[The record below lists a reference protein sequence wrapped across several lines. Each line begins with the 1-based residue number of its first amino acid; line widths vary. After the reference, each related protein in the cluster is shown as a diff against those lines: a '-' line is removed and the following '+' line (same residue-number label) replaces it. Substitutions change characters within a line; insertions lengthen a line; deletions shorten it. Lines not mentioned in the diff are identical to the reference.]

1 MKDYDFR
8 AINDKEFERL
18 TIDLL
23 SKREGVIIE
32 RYKPGR
38 DGGIDGFFNS
48 TGMVIIQAKHYVN
61 TGYSGLLSKLRNNE
75 LAKVERIKP
84 ARYILITSVG
94 LTPDNKKEIKKL
106 FEPYITSTQDILGQE
121 AINDLITRYP
131 DVEKNHYKLWLSS
144 SNILIELM
152 NNSAIQKRNY
162 LVEEAISESHKFI
175 ETQQLRNA
183 VEILDKNNVVII
195 TGLPG
200 VGKTT
205 LAKQVTLLYCKR
217 GYEIYHIEDSITD
230 IESVYFKEK
239 KQFFYFDDFLG
250 ANYLEIFSGDSDSKT
265 VNFIKRVISDKNKK
279 MILTS
284 RTNILNRAKNLSE
297 VFSIEKIEKREFE
310 INVSNLTDIEKANIL
325 YNHIWHSRL
334 PVEYSDI
341 FFNDKNYWKIIHH
354 KNFNPRMISFIT
366 DNDRISGIEISN
378 YWSYIESALNNPEA
392 IWAHCFN
399 NQIPEEVLDLVCIVV
414 FNANHIDESD
424 CIIALK
430 RVFEIKYHNNYYT
443 KINKIDEY
451 IKESLKST
459 ISRTILGSGRYKS
472 IKLMPFNP
480 SISDY
485 IINYFS
491 KNEVALSLYF
501 KSLKTNQSVNTLF
514 SLARNKKINLS
525 CFIYVLKSLLNE
537 VKEHCLDDYSIC
549 FYHAVITSDLLKTN
563 INKIVSPEVFLDI
576 NEDHLSYDYKVGE
589 CMLWSVINNKS
600 LFSEQFI
607 ADFINYAIRS
617 SRKYTLT
624 HNDYVPLSKLANLY
638 PELKNEAVMLTL
650 MDNIKEFWHENYD
663 EHLAGTGKIQS
674 LNYDEREQADD
685 IAFNMLRDLVSEY
698 QLPFEDTAID
708 YMFENIDASMHFEDS
723 HTYDD
728 DDDERHSFSSSR
740 REKENSETY
749 INDLFRRN

>member
-23 SKREGVIIE
+23 GKREGLLIE

-38 DGGIDGFFNS
+38 DGGIDGCFYS
-48 TGMVIIQAKHYVN
+48 AGIVIIQAKHYVN
-61 TGYSGLLSKLRNNE
+61 TGYSGLLSKLKNDE
-75 LAKVERIKP
+75 LAKVKKLNP

-94 LTPDNKKEIKKL
+94 LTPANKEEIKEL
-106 FEPYITSTQDILGQE
+106 FNPYIISTQDILGQE
-121 AINDLITRYP
+121 AINDLITLYP
-131 DVEKNHYKLWLSS
+131 DVERNHYKLWLSS
-144 SNILIELM
+144 SNILVELM

-162 LVEEAISESHKFI
+162 LIEEAISESHKFI
-175 ETQQLRNA
+175 ETQQFRNT
-183 VEILDKNNVVII
+183 VEILDKNHVVII

-205 LAKQVTLLYCKR
+205 LAKQVTLMYCKL

-230 IESVYFKEK
+230 IESIYFKDK

-250 ANYLEIFSGDSDSKT
+250 ANHLEIFSGDSDSKT

-297 VFSIEKIEKREFE
+297 FFSIEKIEEKEFE
-310 INVSNLTDIEKANIL
+310 INVSDLTDIEKAEIL

-334 PVEYSDI
+334 PLDYSDV
-341 FFNDKNYWKIIHH
+341 FFNDKNYWKVIHH

-366 DNDRISGIEISN
+366 DSDRISGIESCK
-378 YWSYIESALNNPEA
+378 YWTYIEGALNNPEA
-392 IWAHCFN
+392 IWTHCFN

-414 FNANHIDESD
+414 FNANNIIESD
-424 CIIALK
+424 CITALK
-430 RVFEIKYHNNYYT
+430 RVFEMKYHNNYYV

-459 ISRTILGSGRYKS
+459 INRSMLISGEYKVTR
-472 IKLMPFNP
+472 LAPFNP

-485 IINYFS
+485 IINRYS
-491 KNEVALSLYF
+491 TNEVALKLYF
-501 KSLKTNQSVNTLF
+501 NALRTTQSINTLF
-514 SLARNKKINLS
+514 SLMKNEKINS
-525 CFIYVLKSLLNE
+525 NNFIYVLSSIIKE
-537 VKEHCLDDYSIC
+537 VDGHCLDDYSVHL
-549 FYHAVITSDLLKTN
+549 YHAIITSDLIRLN
-563 INKIVSPEVFLDI
+563 INKMVSPGIFLDI
-576 NEDHLSYDYKVGE
+576 SEDHLSYDYEVGE
-589 CMLWSVINNKS
+589 CVLWAVTNSRS

-617 SRKYTLT
+617 SRGYTLT
-624 HNDYVPLSKLANLY
+624 HEDYVPLSKLAYLY
-638 PELKNEAVMLTL
+638 PELENETVILTL
-650 MDNIKEFWHENYD
+650 MEHIKEFWHENYD
-663 EHLAGTGKIQS
+663 EHLAGTGKIQA
-674 LNYDEREQADD
+674 LDYDERGRADD
-685 IAFNMLRDLVSEY
+685 IAFDMLRDLVSEY
-698 QLPFEDTAID
+698 QLPFEDSEIE

-723 HTYDD
+723 YTYDE
-728 DDDERHSFSSSR
+728 DERHSFSSSQ

-749 INDLFRRN
+749 INDLFRRH